1 MAQSPYDRGSADA
14 YYNRP
19 AVPHKWLGNF
29 PTTRDENLTDEERA
43 EYWRG
48 FEEENGRK
56 EW

>member
-1 MAQSPYDRGSADA
+1 MAQTPYERGSADA

-19 AVPHKWLGNF
+19 ATPHKWLDNFGNQ
-29 PTTRDENLTDEERA
+29 RDENLTDAEKA

-48 FEEENGRK
+48 FDEEDGRK